1 MGLAESL
8 ATSPNIFK
16 VLYPDGIS
24 EPLYA
29 KSPLL
34 GKMKKDTEFDGIGTK
49 YVVVS
54 IAPGAGGS
62 ASIATAIANQSG
74 TAEVKFSLGRKK
86 LYEVGS
92 IDGETIAAGRTK
104 KGAIVDVLTYAMGKS
119 VSSFGRTL
127 SRAVWNNGGGARG
140 QITAGSTIGS
150 ATVTLTSRVD
160 AAAFFKNM
168 NVQLSVDDGYSGTAG
183 VRAGGTQAPLLTVQ
197 RLNAATGTTTLTLGS
212 NWNAAIPGAL
222 AGDYVFR
229 AGDYAAYPSGVPA
242 WAPQTD
248 PTGADSFLGINRNTA
263 GDLNFLS
270 GWRVLGGGQPKQS
283 TLIDMGAEA
292 KQNGLEGID
301 SIFMNPLDMRDAFKE
316 QATYKTISVDVDG
329 VTIGYKGIELQ
340 TAVGDMVVFSETDV
354 PRGFGWALD
363 PSTWT
368 MRSAGDVPQLLDFDG
383 IKMFLRNPGSDD
395 YQYRYGCYMNFE
407 NAEPVRAVVGTY

>member
-8 ATSPNIFK
+8 TTSPNLFK

-24 EPLYA
+24 EPLYQ

-34 GKMKKDTEFDGIGTK
+34 GKMKKDTTFDGIGTK

-74 TAEVKFSLGRKK
+74 TQEVKFSLGRKK

-92 IDGETIAAGRTK
+92 IDGETIAAGRSN
-104 KGAIVDVLTYAMGKS
+104 KGAIKDVLTYTMGKS
-119 VSSFGRTL
+119 LSAFGRTL

-140 QITAGSTIGS
+140 QIS
-150 ATVTLTSRVD
+150 AASNVATPTVTLTSRVD
-160 AAAFFKNM
+160 AAAFVKGY
-168 NVQLSVDDGYSGTAG
+168 NVQLSADDGFSGSSG
-183 VRAGGTQAPLLTVQ
+183 VRAGGTQAPLTNVV
-197 RLNAATGTTTLTLGS
+197 RKSAATGTTTLTLGA
-212 NWNAAIPGAL
+212 NWSASIPGAT

-229 AGDYAAYPSGVPA
+229 AGDYGAYPNGVPA
-242 WAPQTD
+242 WAPTTD
-248 PTGADSFLGINRNTA
+248 PAGGDSFLGVNRNTA
-263 GDLNFLS
+263 GDMNFLS
-270 GWRVLGGGQPKQS
+270 GWRVAGGGQPKQS

-301 SIFMNPLDMRDAFKE
+301 SIFMSPLDMAAAFKE
-316 QATYKTISVDVDG
+316 QATYKNIPVDVDG
-329 VTIGYKGIELQ
+329 VTIGYSGIELV
-340 TAVGDMVVFSETDV
+340 TAVGTMMVFSETDV
-354 PRGFGWALD
+354 PLGSAWALD

-368 MRSAGDVPQLLDFDG
+368 MRSAGDVPQMLDFDG
-383 IKMFLRNPGSDD
+383 IKSFLRNPTSDD

-407 NAEPVRAVVGTY
+407 NGDPVSAIVGNY

>member
-8 ATSPNIFK
+8 ATSPNLFK

-29 KSPLL
+29 KSPVL
-34 GKMKKDTEFDGIGTK
+34 GKMKKDTEFDGLGAK

-74 TAEVKFSLGRKK
+74 TTEVKFTLGRKK

-92 IDGETIAAGRTK
+92 IDGETIAAGRSK
-104 KGAIVDVLTYAMGKS
+104 KGAIVDVLTYTMGKS
-119 VSSFGRTL
+119 VSTFGRTL
-127 SRAVWNNGGGARG
+127 SRAVWGNGGGARG
-140 QITAGSTIGS
+140 QITAGSNVATP
-150 ATVTLTSRVD
+150 TVTLTSRVD
-160 AAAFFKNM
+160 AAAFFKNTQ
-168 NVQLSVDDGYSGTAG
+168 VQLAPDDGYTASAG
-183 VRAGGTQAPLLTVQ
+183 VRAGGTQAALSSVQ
-197 RLNAATGTTTLTLGS
+197 RLSAATGTTTLTLGS
-212 NWNAAIPGAL
+212 NWNAAIPGAT
-222 AGDYVFR
+222 AGDFVFR
-229 AGDYAAYPSGVPA
+229 AGDYGAYPSGIPA
-242 WAPQTD
+242 WSPQTD
-248 PTGADSFLGINRNTA
+248 PGGADNFLGINRSTA

-270 GWRVLGGGQPKQS
+270 GWRILGNGQPKQS

-292 KQNGLEGID
+292 KQNGLEEID

-316 QATYKTISVDVDG
+316 QSTYKTIPVDVDG

-340 TAVGDMVVFSETDV
+340 TAVGDMMVFSETDV
-354 PRGFGWALD
+354 PRGFAWGLD

-383 IKMFLRNPGSDD
+383 IKMFLRNPTSDD
-395 YQYRYGCYMNFE
+395 YQYRYGCYLNFE